1 MKENIKDFLLN
12 IVNEKPSL
20 FQKYDEDLKIKAQK
34 LLDED
39 LKEETEQ
46 AFSCFYTSEESIYS
60 DLREIVRKN
69 DKNSLVRK
77 YGFYNCT
84 ENFINDN
91 WNNLNKVIQFLKELI
106 DEYDSKAK
114 EERIRKHGGKENAK

>member
-46 AFSCFYTSEESIYS
+46 AFSCFYASEESIYS

-69 DKNSLVRK
+69 DKNRLVRK

-114 EERIRKHGGKENAK
+114 EEKEINYE